1 MVRRQV
7 TSTKTHKIRR
17 VEMSPQLSRT
27 LKK

>member
-1 MVRRQV
+1 MVGRQM

-17 VEMSPQLSRT
+17 EEMSPQLSRT